1 MAITGVLR
9 RGQQELGTTEVSL
22 QNQPKALSAFNKV
35 SIALSKGIG
44 TGERCYKKDKRNGYL
59 SAVFPFIHSGVGLTD
74 SENQPKGSLPGSSV
88 QPRGSLVSSHLLIIA
103 IAWSLPFLTTC
114 PSRRYP
120 SFHLRFQFKIIQ
132 RQNFRTG
139 PSDNI
144 FILLPN
150 SGILGKSPL
159 KSPLLASKAQSPHG
173 KEGLRRQSSQQLKL
187 FTLPP
192 SSSKTP
198 TCIHTH
204 LRKPALT
211 IPLTHEGE
219 KKCHP

>member
-9 RGQQELGTTEVSL
+9 RGQQELGTAEVSL

-88 QPRGSLVSSHLLIIA
+88 QPRGSSVTSHLLIIA

-120 SFHLRFQFKIIQ
+120 SFCLCFQFKIIQ

-139 PSDNI
+139 LSDNI

-150 SGILGKSPL
+150 SGIIGEKSPEVT
-159 KSPLLASKAQSPHG
+159 SAGQQ
-173 KEGLRRQSSQQLKL
+173 GLVTSWQRGTEEAEQPVAK
-187 FTLPP
+187 TLHP
-192 SSSKTP
+192 SSKQ
-198 TCIHTH
+198 
-204 LRKPALT
+204 L
-211 IPLTHEGE
+211 
-219 KKCHP
+219 